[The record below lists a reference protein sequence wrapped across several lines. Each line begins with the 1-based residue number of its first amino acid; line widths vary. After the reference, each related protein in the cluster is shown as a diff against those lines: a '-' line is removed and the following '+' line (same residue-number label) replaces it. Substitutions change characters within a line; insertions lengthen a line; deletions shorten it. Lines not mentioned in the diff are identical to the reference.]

1 MEFINQQEQEKTVMA
16 SEAAAVIQPAPNSLL
31 TPISEISQATH
42 MGPLPECNKVFDG
55 LYAGAFPGEF
65 DTPGL
70 NRNLIACLNA
80 GITEFVCL
88 QSEYKGETNPV
99 KWNLK
104 NLRPYHLDLQKLL
117 ENRTDHPTLLPAVQ
131 DNIQFKHF
139 PIADLQTISD
149 AETLQIAKEV
159 ANDLESGKV
168 IYLHCWGGHG
178 RTGVIVCLVLHI
190 KFKLSAD
197 EAFEH
202 CQTCHDKRE
211 WSCNTPSP
219 QTIGQRNQVRR
230 IIGGLIDGT
239 IVL

>member
-1 MEFINQQEQEKTVMA
+1 
-16 SEAAAVIQPAPNSLL
+16 LL
-31 TPISEISQATH
+31 ES
-42 MGPLPECNKVFDG
+42 NKVFDG

-65 DTPGL
+65 DTVGV
-70 NRNLIACLNA
+70 NRNLIACLNW

-88 QSEYKGETNPV
+88 QSEYKGETNNA
-99 KWNLK
+99 KWHEK
-104 NLRPYHLDLQKLL
+104 NLRPYHLDLKKIL
-117 ENRTDHPTLLPAVQ
+117 NSRVNHPTLLPSVPSE
-131 DNIQFKHF
+131 IQFKHF

-159 ANDLESGKV
+159 ANDLDNGKV

-178 RTGVIVCLVLHI
+178 RTGVIVCIVLHI
-190 KFKLSAD
+190 KFKLTAD
-197 EAFEH
+197 EAIER
-202 CQTCHDKRE
+202 CQTCHDKRD

-219 QTIGQRNQVRR
+219 QTIGQRDQVRR